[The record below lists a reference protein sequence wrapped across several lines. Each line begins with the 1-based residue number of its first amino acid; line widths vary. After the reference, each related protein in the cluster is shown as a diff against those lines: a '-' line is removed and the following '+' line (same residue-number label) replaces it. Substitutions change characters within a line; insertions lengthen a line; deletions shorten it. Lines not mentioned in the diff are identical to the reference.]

1 LIPPSSSDGDDSSG
15 LRRLAHQIISRAST
29 SGRRKAISNQIEP
42 ELTTR
47 QILFLTGPCAK
58 PDFDAA

>member
-1 LIPPSSSDGDDSSG
+1 MPPSSSDEDDSSG

-29 SGRRKAISNQIEP
+29 SGRRNAISNQIEP

-47 QILFLTGPCAK
+47 
-58 PDFDAA
+58 